1 MSFPDFGASGDE
13 FRGISVRRARHA
25 KTNAACFGEKQRGR
39 FQTRAG
45 SQKHGS
51 VAPVWRKRHQL
62 RLFMCLLT
70 ATVEEMPSFPYV
82 IWRQW
87 RPCMSANRTQS
98 LVLTAIIGA
107 FLAASQT
114 PEAALQG
121 IGSGNAMAQA
131 QPAGQ
136 KPRDSRPQNQPQ
148 NLFEALFPNLLQDRL
163 RREKAAL
170 DAQRKSDGTAA
181 PKISAPQYYT
191 YKPDRMV
198 RIELA
203 SLVPAASSAA
213 TGAAIVETVG
223 SVIAPVAAAAPASS
237 GREAFDTVAA
247 RFGSI
252 AVMAEPEIAEAVV
265 EHYRKNPSLLWLGA
279 DLMPNAQ
286 ANSVM
291 LILAEAGKYGL
302 VAEDYSVTPPELPAD
317 ASAEQKIDAA
327 ARFEVALTARAVRYA
342 LDASGG
348 AIDPNRISGYHDLP
362 KKSLTAS
369 AALQQITTGIPGLA
383 LISFHPANDKYR
395 SLLVELARLQ
405 GEEDEGIVIPDGTL
419 IKPGE
424 RNAALPLVIE
434 AIGKRASAELKAQFS
449 NVLLPATP
457 AAPAELPAANP
468 PATPEMAAATP
479 SPTEPVPAAVPVSAG
494 LAAKVEGGTITVP
507 ATSGTA
513 ESSPATVVDS
523 AAAPAPASIDP
534 DLYTPEKVELVKAFQ
549 REAGLGADGIVGR
562 NTISRLTGSSV
573 ESKRQRVVI
582 ALEQLRWHPAD
593 FGNRYVFINQPEY
606 IARYVEDG
614 KTKLD
619 MRVVV
624 GTKAN
629 QTSFFYDEIET
640 VEYNPYWG
648 VPQSILVNEFLPKLR
663 ANPAY
668 LDERGY
674 EVTDG
679 RGNRIPSSAI
689 DWWAYGSSIPY
700 DVRQS
705 PGEANALGEL
715 KILFPNKH
723 AIYMHD
729 TPARDLFQRDMRAFS
744 HGCVRL
750 AEPRAMAAAVLG
762 KPVSHVEEM
771 LGKGHGQDEIANPFP
786 VYVAYFTAWPQE
798 DGSIGYFADV
808 YGRDEAVMKA
818 FAAVRVERGA
828 AG

>member
-1 MSFPDFGASGDE
+1 MTT
-13 FRGISVRRARHA
+13 RG
-25 KTNAACFGEKQRGR
+25 E
-39 FQTRAG
+39 
-45 SQKHGS
+45 
-51 VAPVWRKRHQL
+51 
-62 RLFMCLLT
+62 
-70 ATVEEMPSFPYV
+70 TVEEMPSFPYV

-87 RPCMSANRTQS
+87 RPPMTANRIQS
-98 LVLTAIIGA
+98 LFLSAVIGA
-107 FLAASQT
+107 FLASASGALLSGAGSGIAHAQSQT
-114 PEAALQG
+114 
-121 IGSGNAMAQA
+121 N
-131 QPAGQ
+131 GQ
-136 KPRDSRPQNQPQ
+136 KPRETRPQQQPR
-148 NLFEALFPNLLQDRL
+148 NIFEALFPNLLQDRL
-163 RREKAAL
+163 RREQSAL
-170 DAQRKSDGTAA
+170 EAQRKAAGTDA
-181 PKISAPQYYT
+181 PKISAPQYFT
-191 YKPDRMV
+191 YKPDRLV
-198 RIELA
+198 RIDLA
-203 SLVPAASSAA
+203 SLAPAASAAAAGSAV
-213 TGAAIVETVG
+213 VETVG
-223 SVIAPVAAAAPASS
+223 SVIAPAASAADTYS
-237 GREAFDTVAA
+237 GKAGFEAIAA
-247 RFGSI
+247 RFGTI
-252 AVMAEPEIAEAVV
+252 TVMAEPEIAQAVI
-265 EHYRKNPSLLWLGA
+265 EHYRKNPSLIWLGP
-279 DLMPNAQ
+279 DLQPNAQ
-286 ANSVM
+286 AKSVM

-302 VAEDYSVTPPELPAD
+302 VAEDYSVTPPELPVD
-317 ASAEQKIDAA
+317 ATQEQRLDAA
-327 ARFEVALTARAVRYA
+327 ARFEVTLTARAIRYA

-348 AIDPNRISGYHDLP
+348 AVDPNRISGYHDFP
-362 KKSLTAS
+362 KKALTVT
-369 AALQQITTGIPGLA
+369 AALERITSGIPGLA

-395 SLLVELARLQ
+395 ALLVELAKLQ
-405 GEEDEGIVIPDGTL
+405 NQSDDEIVIPDGTL

-434 AIGKRASAELKAQFS
+434 AIGKHASPELKAQFS
-449 NVLLPATP
+449 SVLSPAKP
-457 AAPAELPAANP
+457 AAPAELPAANT
-468 PATPEMAAATP
+468 PATSETTAATP
-479 SPTEPVPAAVPVSAG
+479 SATEPAPAPAPVSAG

-507 ATSGTA
+507 ATSGTV
-513 ESSPATVVDS
+513 ESSRATAVDS
-523 AAAPAPASIDP
+523 AAASAPAVIDP

-549 REAGLGADGIVGR
+549 KEAGLGADGIVGR
-562 NTISRLTGSSV
+562 NTVSRLTGSSV

-593 FGNRYVFINQPEY
+593 FGSRHVFINQPEY
-606 IARYVEDG
+606 KARYVEG
-614 KTKLD
+614 GETKLD

-624 GTKAN
+624 GTKEN
-629 QTSFFYDEIET
+629 QTSFFYDQIET

-679 RGNRIPSSAI
+679 RGNRIPSAAI
-689 DWWAYGSSIPY
+689 DWWAFGNAVPY

-729 TPARDLFQRDMRAFS
+729 TPARDLFQRDVRAFS

-771 LGKGHGQDEIANPFP
+771 LAMGHGQDEIANPFP

-798 DGSIGYFADV
+798 SGAIGYFADV

-818 FAAVRVERGA
+818 LTAVRAERGA

>member
-1 MSFPDFGASGDE
+1 M
-13 FRGISVRRARHA
+13 H
-25 KTNAACFGEKQRGR
+25 
-39 FQTRAG
+39 
-45 SQKHGS
+45 
-51 VAPVWRKRHQL
+51 
-62 RLFMCLLT
+62 
-70 ATVEEMPSFPYV
+70 
-82 IWRQW
+82 
-87 RPCMSANRTQS
+87 S
-98 LVLTAIIGA
+98 LVLTAVIGA
-107 FLAASQT
+107 FLAASPA
-114 PEAALQG
+114 PEALVPDL
-121 IGSGNAMAQA
+121 GSGKALAQS
-131 QPAGQ
+131 QPSGQ
-136 KPRDSRPQNQPQ
+136 RQKDARPQQQPR
-148 NLFEALFPNLLQDRL
+148 NIFEALFPNLLQDRL
-163 RREKAAL
+163 RREQAARAAQLKAAG
-170 DAQRKSDGTAA
+170 AAA

-191 YKPDRMV
+191 YKPDTLV
-198 RIELA
+198 RIDLA
-203 SLVPAASSAA
+203 SLVPAAAKSAG
-213 TGAAIVETVG
+213 GAAIVETVG
-223 SVIAPVAAAAPASS
+223 SVIAPPAAAAGGEVGKQAYD
-237 GREAFDTVAA
+237 AIAA
-247 RFGSI
+247 RFATIS
-252 AVMAEPEIAEAVV
+252 VMAEPEIAAAVI
-265 EHYRKNPSLLWLGA
+265 ENYRKNQSLLWLGT
-279 DLMPNAQ
+279 DLQPNAQ
-286 ANSVM
+286 AKSVM

-302 VAEDYSVTPPELPAD
+302 VAEEYAVAPPELAAD
-317 ASAEQKIDAA
+317 ATPEKKLDAA
-327 ARFEVALTARAVRYA
+327 ARFEVALTARAIRYA

-348 AIDPNRISGYHDLP
+348 VVDPNRISGYHDFP
-362 KKSLTAS
+362 ARSLKAT
-369 AALQQITTGIPGLA
+369 AALDRISTGIPGLA
-383 LISFHPANDKYR
+383 LIGFHPANDRYR
-395 SLLVELARLQ
+395 MLLAELARLQ
-405 GEEDEGIVIPDGTL
+405 NQSDDEIVIPDGTL

-434 AIGKRASAELKAQFS
+434 AIGRRASAEVKARFADILS
-449 NVLLPATP
+449 PAKP
-457 AAPAELPAANP
+457 AESATAGSAPAVPQAPAESGSAPTAGQAPA
-468 PATPEMAAATP
+468 
-479 SPTEPVPAAVPVSAG
+479 PVSAG
-494 LAAKVEGGTITVP
+494 LAAKIEGGTIAVP
-507 ATSGTA
+507 ATSQTVA
-513 ESSPATVVDS
+513 VAQSPAP
-523 AAAPAPASIDP
+523 AAAPVQAAIEP

-549 REAGLGADGIVGR
+549 KEAGLGADGIVGR
-562 NTISRLTGSSV
+562 NTISRLTGSTV

-593 FGNRYVFINQPEY
+593 FGSRHVFINQPEFK
-606 IARYVEDG
+606 ARYVEG
-614 KTKLD
+614 GETRLD

-689 DWWAYGSSIPY
+689 DWWAYGNSVPY

-729 TPARDLFQRDMRAFS
+729 TPARDLFQRDVRAFS

-771 LGKGHGQDEIANPFP
+771 LAKGHGQDEIANPFP

-808 YGRDEAVMKA
+808 YDRDQAVMKA
-818 FAAVRVERGA
+818 LAAIRAERGA